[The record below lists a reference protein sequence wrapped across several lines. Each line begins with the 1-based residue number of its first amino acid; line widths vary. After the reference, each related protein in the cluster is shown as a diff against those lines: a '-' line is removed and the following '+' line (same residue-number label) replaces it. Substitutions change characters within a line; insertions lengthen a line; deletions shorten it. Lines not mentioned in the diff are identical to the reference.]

1 MENKSLK
8 MPLKFFFL
16 EIYCQVSGLQLQVVS
31 FPNEA
36 PLKKTNFQLQVVIN
50 LHIYLHIYVDIPTVD
65 SMISYANII
74 FII

>member
-1 MENKSLK
+1 

-16 EIYCQVSGLQLQVVS
+16 EIYCQVSGLQLQVVC